1 VSETPDVCQ
10 QCGHPSDPH
19 ALFATTGDPMEGGI
33 MLCPVRGCRCYSTWG
48 VGDAPAVRVPDEAET
63 EALRQELQAAQ
74 S

>member
-1 VSETPDVCQ
+1 
-10 QCGHPSDPH
+10 
-19 ALFATTGDPMEGGI
+19 